1 MRLRLPGP
9 PRGSAAAFQRAGQPS
24 PDTPWR
30 EAGWCVVDLELTGLD
45 RRDQIIA
52 IGAVPIDD
60 GRLTLGGSMYTLAR
74 PSRPP
79 QHAAVLVHKLR
90 SADLADAP
98 ALDEAI
104 DRLLDAL
111 AGRVPVFHTSMVERT
126 FLGRELRRRRV
137 RLPADA
143 DTELLGRLWLRE
155 RDGVAPARL
164 SLARLARILGQ
175 PALPAHHALGDALT
189 TAQAFI
195 ALAGHLDALEPQ
207 TVGSLRRA
215 QERLRTVRSGSATA
229 DSTAPR

>member
-1 MRLRLPGP
+1 
-9 PRGSAAAFQRAGQPS
+9 
-24 PDTPWR
+24 
-30 EAGWCVVDLELTGLD
+30 VVDLELTGLD

-60 GRLTLGGSMYTLAR
+60 GRLTLGRAMYTLAR

-90 SADLADAP
+90 FTDLADAP
-98 ALDEAI
+98 PLDEAI
-104 DRLLDAL
+104 DLLLDSL

-126 FLGRELRRRRV
+126 FLGRELKRRRA

-164 SLARLARILGQ
+164 SLARLASVLGQ
-175 PALPAHHALGDALT
+175 PAETPHHALGDALT
-189 TAQAFI
+189 TAKAFI
-195 ALAGHLDALEPQ
+195 ALASHLDAGQPQ
-207 TVGSLRRA
+207 TVGSLQRAEETLRSVRR
-215 QERLRTVRSGSATA
+215 S
-229 DSTAPR
+229 

>member
-1 MRLRLPGP
+1 VQ
-9 PRGSAAAFQRAGQPS
+9 FKRAGQPS
-24 PDTPWR
+24 PGTPWR

-60 GRLTLGGSMYTLAR
+60 GRLTLGGALYTLAR
-74 PSRPP
+74 PSRRP

-90 SADLADAP
+90 FTDVADAP
-98 ALDEAI
+98 PLPAAI
-104 DRLLDAL
+104 DRLLDAM
-111 AGRVPVFHTSMVERT
+111 AGRTPVFHTSTVERR

-175 PALPAHHALGDALT
+175 PAETPHHALGDALT
-189 TAQAFI
+189 TAKAFI
-195 ALAGHLDALEPQ
+195 ALASHLDVLEPQ
-207 TVGSLRRA
+207 TVGSLQRA
-215 QERLRTVRSGSATA
+215 EQRLRGARPTY
-229 DSTAPR
+229 